1 LGQRKGAGNYKLY
14 LNHGSIDV
22 SVETNVTDS
31 FCFSLYSPAPSQ
43 YTNTILQ
50 AFSLLN
56 DDVDS
61 NFPIHYASAGA
72 KYLIIVLKEHDKLSS
87 MNDEFDVVKNWMA
100 QQPLTTINLLCKASS
115 SWFHSSNLFPS
126 GGVYED
132 PATGSAAAAFA
143 GYLRDIAWSGSSSF
157 EVLQGEDMGS
167 PSRLLVEYQPEIVS
181 SIKVSS
187 EARYIVEE
195 GQ

>member
-87 MNDEFDVVKNWMA
+87 MNDEFDVVKNLMA
-100 QQPLTTINLLCKASS
+100 Q
-115 SWFHSSNLFPS
+115 
-126 GGVYED
+126 
-132 PATGSAAAAFA
+132 
-143 GYLRDIAWSGSSSF
+143 
-157 EVLQGEDMGS
+157 
-167 PSRLLVEYQPEIVS
+167 
-181 SIKVSS
+181 
-187 EARYIVEE
+187 
-195 GQ
+195 